1 MGVTSSKQDAFVG
14 DDNQSKEQQQPCISC
29 FQTFF
34 CPPNQDSSSSTPK
47 RRHNK
52 TKSFGTPLPDT
63 PENVR
68 RIREND
74 NTTATTDEFYYNE
87 EDNDTEEKKIGGSL
101 GRNNELRSSRY
112 GGLEKEISGM
122 FSYENNNAAT
132 SGGIG
137 GGGGVIV
144 EEKSADIHD
153 GKVSWNCNY
162 CYLLNSCTTFTVHS
176 VVRVCAGIT
185 QRKMSSRFIP

>member
-14 DDNQSKEQQQPCISC
+14 DDNQSKEQQPCISC

-34 CPPNQDSSSSTPK
+34 CPPNNQDSSSSTPK
-47 RRHNK
+47 RGGRHTK

-68 RIREND
+68 RIRDND
-74 NTTATTDEFYYNE
+74 NTATDEFYYNE

-101 GRNNELRSSRY
+101 GRNNNNELRSSRY

-122 FSYENNNAAT
+122 FSYENNTAT

-137 GGGGVIV
+137 GGVGVIL

-153 GKVSWNCNY
+153 GKVSWNCK
-162 CYLLNSCTTFTVHS
+162 LLLF
-176 VVRVCAGIT
+176 
-185 QRKMSSRFIP
+185 